1 MLYNANDPG
10 SPNRNELRANS
21 LEALFGALDELAAA
35 YEEAGV
41 PPHAARSAALADF
54 ECDFGVL
61 PLAA

>member
-1 MLYNANDPG
+1 MNTTHNPG
-10 SPNRNELRANS
+10 SLGGNETEAEPLRA
-21 LEALFGALDELAAA
+21 LAGALHALTSI
-35 YEEAGV
+35 YLEAGV